1 MQGFPGSVPDLSQLR
16 STMIAVEQACSM
28 IQMHMNPTEA
38 EKIIVSLRQSS
49 MPFQA
54 CRFILENSELPAA
67 KFQAAGAIG
76 DAAIREWGMLTD
88 ENKKNLIVF
97 CLHYVMEHA
106 SASDAYVRLKVSAVA
121 AQLLKRGWF
130 DFVDAEK
137 ICILLEVKQAILGPH
152 TSDVQFAGIN
162 FLESLVSEFSPATLT
177 PMGLPKDFHTQC
189 HLSMESNY
197 LKEFY
202 CWVQSAAFN
211 VTEKIVSSYASISDE
226 KACSAALRFMFQVL
240 NWNFQNSSISW
251 DTSRNKSNLVTYGIR
266 HDVVQLKKFERSLVE
281 PGPSWHGAILSSGQ
295 TLWLLNLYATV
306 RQQHLSDILWFDSPL
321 SVSARQLVVQLCS
334 LSGTIFPSD
343 NGETH
348 IKHLVQILSAVI
360 DWIEPPNIVSGA
372 LRGGRSE
379 SEMID
384 GFHVLLSMATMTT
397 TVLFD
402 NLLRSLRPF
411 GTIQLLSALTS
422 EIVKT
427 HVRRTDVD
435 QTWTSEALD
444 ILLEIW
450 TLILGRNDNER
461 KVSPENISSLSN
473 LFKAIVESH
482 LNAAAQS
489 AFEDDSDAEYFHVS
503 VSKRDETL
511 YAYALIARAAV
522 ETNISFLMKLFAE
535 RCALLSQNNESCDPT
550 QTLEELYW
558 LLLITGHVL
567 TDSGDGETVMIP
579 EAIQDGFADVSDESQ
594 HPVVVFSWSILS
606 FARQSLDSKMRTMYF
621 SPRLMEAVI
630 WFLARWV
637 DTYLMPVDASKGQ
650 LRPSGHDEELNQ
662 VFQSSKKILMN
673 FAGQNKQ
680 GELILDIIVR
690 TSITTLA
697 SFPGENE
704 LHELTCRKLL
714 VALVRWRHV
723 CVHLVA
729 LESWNELA
737 RAFTNERTLF
747 SINAR
752 LQRALAETL
761 VCAASS
767 FKDQES
773 SNQYVRDLMGP
784 MTIYLVD
791 ISTRNDA
798 KVVSQQ
804 ADAMYMVSCL
814 LERLRGASRAT
825 QPRTQKSIFEMGC
838 AVMSSLLTLL
848 ELYKNQST
856 VVYLILKFVVDFVEG
871 EVAFLNAKETSI
883 LIDFCLQL
891 LQVYSSHNM
900 DLTLSVKEP
909 PE

>member
-621 SPRLMEAVI
+621 SPRLMEV
-630 WFLARWV
+630 
-637 DTYLMPVDASKGQ
+637 G
-650 LRPSGHDEELNQ
+650 
-662 VFQSSKKILMN
+662 
-673 FAGQNKQ
+673 
-680 GELILDIIVR
+680 
-690 TSITTLA
+690 
-697 SFPGENE
+697 
-704 LHELTCRKLL
+704 
-714 VALVRWRHV
+714 
-723 CVHLVA
+723 
-729 LESWNELA
+729 
-737 RAFTNERTLF
+737 
-747 SINAR
+747 
-752 LQRALAETL
+752 
-761 VCAASS
+761 
-767 FKDQES
+767 
-773 SNQYVRDLMGP
+773 SNMVPCQMG
-784 MTIYLVD
+784 
-791 ISTRNDA
+791 
-798 KVVSQQ
+798 
-804 ADAMYMVSCL
+804 
-814 LERLRGASRAT
+814 
-825 QPRTQKSIFEMGC
+825 
-838 AVMSSLLTLL
+838 
-848 ELYKNQST
+848 
-856 VVYLILKFVVDFVEG
+856 
-871 EVAFLNAKETSI
+871 
-883 LIDFCLQL
+883 
-891 LQVYSSHNM
+891 
-900 DLTLSVKEP
+900 
-909 PE
+909 

>member
-106 SASDAYVRLKVSAVA
+106 SASDAYVQLKVSAVA

-162 FLESLVSEFSPATLT
+162 FLESLVSEFSPATST

-226 KACSAALRFMFQVL
+226 KACSAALRFMFQ
-240 NWNFQNSSISW
+240 
-251 DTSRNKSNLVTYGIR
+251 
-266 HDVVQLKKFERSLVE
+266 

-427 HVRRTDVD
+427 HVRRTDDD

-522 ETNISFLMKLFAE
+522 ETNISFLMKLFSE

-621 SPRLMEAVI
+621 SPRLMEQESMMLLV
-630 WFLARWV
+630 
-637 DTYLMPVDASKGQ
+637 
-650 LRPSGHDEELNQ
+650 
-662 VFQSSKKILMN
+662 SSKQDKGLRKKAIGHQRCDM
-673 FAGQNKQ
+673 
-680 GELILDIIVR
+680 
-690 TSITTLA
+690 TTEEIG
-697 SFPGENE
+697 SE
-704 LHELTCRKLL
+704 
-714 VALVRWRHV
+714 
-723 CVHLVA
+723 
-729 LESWNELA
+729 
-737 RAFTNERTLF
+737 
-747 SINAR
+747 
-752 LQRALAETL
+752 
-761 VCAASS
+761 
-767 FKDQES
+767 
-773 SNQYVRDLMGP
+773 
-784 MTIYLVD
+784 
-791 ISTRNDA
+791 
-798 KVVSQQ
+798 
-804 ADAMYMVSCL
+804 
-814 LERLRGASRAT
+814 
-825 QPRTQKSIFEMGC
+825 
-838 AVMSSLLTLL
+838 
-848 ELYKNQST
+848 KN
-856 VVYLILKFVVDFVEG
+856 
-871 EVAFLNAKETSI
+871 
-883 LIDFCLQL
+883 
-891 LQVYSSHNM
+891 
-900 DLTLSVKEP
+900 P
-909 PE
+909 